1 MDLRWSAE
9 VKGSETL
16 SSGRVL
22 NGRRGVV
29 THVSLVHP
37 PPSAVSGQRVVV
49 EAYVKT
55 VDGTPALASL
65 SSESLRAEL
74 PLPVLVMGLDL
85 FCSRVRRQGG
95 DPAGDEAVAVRFE
108 GRFND
113 GYVLPPPS
121 PPPLEDEEDHPLW
134 SSENDDDGSSG
145 AEDDESVDSDSEDCD
160 DDDSSG
166 EEEESDDEVD
176 GQAAMESSADN
187 DVLLQMVYPSKFVPE
202 WQFLG
207 GSAPRFAAA
216 GKTAGFMRVAV
227 RERQEEA
234 DDMQILVLYRYTHF
248 SASSSGVEARRS
260 TKEHQLRFIATGD
273 HTARSLAW
281 AGSSLGLLI
290 YPHGFRKKLQ
300 QLWSSLASK
309 VSVPPGARRVEVF
322 VDVGLLPRVDYTLA
336 SMRHMCAALEGM
348 VAKPWPGRFTGMEL
362 HLPEPVRCSRD
373 ADERPTNRRKVVAAG
388 QECGTDVGEQPAK
401 RRRVVAAGEDCP
413 VCWQLLEGDDL
424 AAWPGCGKPH
434 VFHGACLE
442 QVLKMSETC
451 PLCRHLYLETERS
464 NTQFNTHSVKK
475 CKSF

>member
-1 MDLRWSAE
+1 MDLRWSVE
-9 VKGSETL
+9 VKGGETL
-16 SSGRVL
+16 RSAPVL

-29 THVSLVHP
+29 TYVSLVHT
-37 PPSAVSGQRVVV
+37 PPSAVGGQRVVV

-55 VDGTPALASL
+55 IDGTLELASL
-65 SSESLRAEL
+65 SSERPHAEL
-74 PLPVLVMGLDL
+74 PRPVLVMGLDL

-95 DPAGDEAVAVRFE
+95 DPADGDVAVAVRFE
-108 GRFND
+108 GRCFND

-121 PPPLEDEEDHPLW
+121 PLPLEDEEDHMLW
-134 SSENDDDGSSG
+134 SSEDDDDDNSG
-145 AEDDESVDSDSEDCD
+145 AEDDESVGSDSEDYD

-166 EEEESDDEVD
+166 EEEEESDDEVD
-176 GQAAMESSADN
+176 GQAGMESSADN
-187 DVLLQMVYPSKFVPE
+187 DVLLQMVHPSKFVLE
-202 WQFLG
+202 G

-216 GKTAGFMRVAV
+216 GKTAGFMQVTAT
-227 RERQEEA
+227 ERQYEA
-234 DDMQILVLYRYTHF
+234 DPMQILVLFRYTRF
-248 SASSSGVEARRS
+248 SPSSCGVEARRS

-281 AGSSLGLLI
+281 TGSSLGLLI

-300 QLWSSLASK
+300 ELWSSLASK

-322 VDVGLLPRVDYTLA
+322 VDVGLLRRAEYTLA

-362 HLPEPVRCSRD
+362 YLPEPVRCGRD
-373 ADERPTNRRKVVAAG
+373 ADERPTKQRKVDAAG
-388 QECGTDVGEQPAK
+388 QECCMDVGEQPAK
-401 RRRVVAAGEDCP
+401 RRRAVAAGEDCP

-451 PLCRHLYLETERS
+451 PLCRRNLYFERLS
-464 NTQFNTHSVKK
+464 PR
-475 CKSF
+475 

>member
-1 MDLRWSAE
+1 MDLRWSVE
-9 VKGSETL
+9 VKGGETL
-16 SSGRVL
+16 RSAPVL

-37 PPSAVSGQRVVV
+37 PPSAAGGGQRVEVV

-55 VDGTPALASL
+55 VDGTLELASL
-65 SSESLRAEL
+65 SSERPRAEL
-74 PLPVLVMGLDL
+74 PRPVLVMGLDL

-95 DPAGDEAVAVRFE
+95 DPTGDVAVAVRFE
-108 GRFND
+108 GLFND
-113 GYVLPPPS
+113 GYVLPPP
-121 PPPLEDEEDHPLW
+121 LEDEEDHMLW
-134 SSENDDDGSSG
+134 SSEDDDDDDSG
-145 AEDDESVDSDSEDCD
+145 AEDDESVGSDSEDYD
-160 DDDSSG
+160 EDDSSG

-176 GQAAMESSADN
+176 GQAAMESSAHN
-187 DVLLQMVYPSKFVPE
+187 DMLLQMVHPSKFVLE
-202 WQFLG
+202 G

-216 GKTAGFMRVAV
+216 GKTAGFMQVAAT
-227 RERQEEA
+227 ERQDEA
-234 DDMQILVLYRYTHF
+234 DLMQILVLFRYTRF
-248 SASSSGVEARRS
+248 SPSSCGVEARRS
-260 TKEHQLRFIATGD
+260 TKEHQLRFIATGE
-273 HTARSLAW
+273 HTARSLEW

-300 QLWSSLASK
+300 ELWSSLASK

-322 VDVGLLPRVDYTLA
+322 VDVGLLRRADYTLA

-362 HLPEPVRCSRD
+362 HLPEPVRCTRD
-373 ADERPTNRRKVVAAG
+373 ADERPAKQRKVVAAG
-388 QECGTDVGEQPAK
+388 QECCKDVGEQPAN

-451 PLCRHLYLETERS
+451 PLCRRNLYIEPKMVAASYT
-464 NTQFNTHSVKK
+464 
-475 CKSF
+475 